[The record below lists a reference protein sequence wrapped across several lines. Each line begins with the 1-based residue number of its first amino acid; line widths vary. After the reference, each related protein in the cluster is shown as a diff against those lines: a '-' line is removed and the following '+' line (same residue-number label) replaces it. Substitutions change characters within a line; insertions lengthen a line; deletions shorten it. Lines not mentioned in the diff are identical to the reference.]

1 MRQAEIYARR
11 CLQIAG
17 ILVHPPSVMPT
28 PHLFSVAMFP
38 THRIP
43 LQLLPRCAKDEK
55 SAKTASRWR
64 HFESRLSF
72 EQERRRSTCDS
83 RLASALVR
91 FPYLGCACHV
101 LSLHIFGLI
110 IIIICIYNCFGLCK
124 SRVECRKKGGNCR
137 HPDHQSPT
145 STNSKSTFANLGH
158 DHFRDLTDRRTF
170 RFDEK

>member
-72 EQERRRSTCDS
+72 EQERRRQHAI
-83 RLASALVR
+83 RGWPSALVR

-110 IIIICIYNCFGLCK
+110 IIIICIYIIVLVCVRAEW
-124 SRVECRKKGGNCR
+124 SAVRKGETVDIPITNHR
-137 HPDHQSPT
+137 RQPT
-145 STNSKSTFANLGH
+145 AKVPSLISATITSET
-158 DHFRDLTDRRTF
+158 
-170 RFDEK
+170 

>member
-72 EQERRRSTCDS
+72 EQERRRQHAI
-83 RLASALVR
+83 RGWPSALVR

-110 IIIICIYNCFGLCK
+110 IIIICIYIIVLVCVRAEWSAG
-124 SRVECRKKGGNCR
+124 RKGETVDIPITNHR
-137 HPDHQSPT
+137 RQPT
-145 STNSKSTFANLGH
+145 AKVPSLISATITSET
-158 DHFRDLTDRRTF
+158 
-170 RFDEK
+170 

>member
-72 EQERRRSTCDS
+72 EQERRRQHAIHGWHQLS
-83 RLASALVR
+83 LGFHIWAVLVMYYHYI
-91 FPYLGCACHV
+91 YLGLLLLLYVYTIALACVRAEWSAGRKGETVDIPITNHRRQPTAKV
-101 LSLHIFGLI
+101 PSLISATI
-110 IIIICIYNCFGLCK
+110 
-124 SRVECRKKGGNCR
+124 
-137 HPDHQSPT
+137 T
-145 STNSKSTFANLGH
+145 SET
-158 DHFRDLTDRRTF
+158 
-170 RFDEK
+170 